1 MKYFTKKP
9 EDIYKEW
16 GTDPVHGLT
25 EEQVAKLRQEKGFNK
40 FDEEK
45 KETLLQKTF
54 HHLKDFT
61 SLILLFAAGVAFFMA
76 FQPESEKGFTDAI
89 VIFSIVVLNIF
100 LAVRQEMGAEMALDA
115 LKRMTAQM
123 TTVIRGGIRQMIDA
137 EQLVP
142 GDILTL
148 ESGDMIPADARII
161 ESVALKVDESIL
173 TGESI
178 AVEKDAGAQIDENAS
193 LGDRLNMVFSGC
205 LITNGKARV
214 VVVETGMSTE
224 MGKIAGLLNNTK
236 KERTPLQ
243 KKMDSL
249 VKIICAIAI
258 TSGVVLFAIQTAYHQ
273 LGFAIIPVADR
284 VLDMVSLAVAAIPEG
299 LPIVVTIT
307 LASSVLNMAQKNAI
321 IRKIPAVETLGSASV
336 ICSDKTGTLTMNRM
350 SIQRVWA
357 ATHEPV
363 NAEDPFNHD
372 EMQLIEL
379 MGLASNASIEM
390 IDGKEKMIGDPTET
404 AIIRLLKDKHITK
417 ESIDAIFPRVHEIPF
432 DSDRKLMTTVHRT
445 DDLENVQ
452 YISITKGA
460 FDRIPLDATS
470 VCMDTAK
477 RIHNE
482 FANDAL
488 RVLAVAYKHY
498 DELPD
503 DLGPDELEHGLTFA
517 GFVGIIDP
525 PRPESKQAVQTAK
538 EAGIK
543 TIMITGDHVLTAS
556 AIARDIGILSENEKV
571 MTGKQLAKISD
582 EELLESVR
590 EYSVYARVTPED
602 KIRIVKAWQAQG
614 EVVAMTGDGVNDAPA
629 LKAADIGV
637 AMGSGTDV
645 SKNASDV
652 ILTDDNFSSIV
663 TAVAEGRRV
672 YDNIRKVLM
681 SLIPSNIAEIVVM
694 ILGFVIWGRTPLYAL
709 QLLFINVVADGIPDL
724 CMCREALEDD
734 AMSRK
739 PIPKQKSIFAY
750 GLRTSTIVAALVFT
764 VVSMIGYYIGST
776 VAIGG
781 IAPSHEVG
789 RTMAYVTLAWASVVN
804 ILNVRSF
811 NKSLFTIGFTSNPL
825 LFGGICLSLTLVA
838 VTALVPGI
846 RDIFRCV
853 PMSGY
858 HWLIIVGMAA
868 CPFFVIELKKLLM
881 RKMGLTVGG
890 SV

>member
-1 MKYFTKKP
+1 MKYFVTKP
-9 EDIYKEW
+9 EEIYKKWE
-16 GTDPVHGLT
+16 TDPAQGLT
-25 EEQVAKLRQEKGFNK
+25 DEKVAKLQQENGLNK
-40 FDEEK
+40 FEEEK
-45 KETLLQKTF
+45 KESLLKKIF
-54 HHLKDFT
+54 HHLRDFT

-76 FQPESEKGFTDAI
+76 FQPDSEKGFTDAI

-123 TTVIRGGIRQMIDA
+123 TTVVRGGVRQLIDA

-148 ESGDMIPADARII
+148 KSGDMIPADARII
-161 ESVALKVDESIL
+161 ESINLRVDESIL
-173 TGESI
+173 TGESVP
-178 AVEKDAGAQIDENAS
+178 VEKDAMAEIDENAS
-193 LGDRLNMVFSGC
+193 LGDRLNMMFSGC
-205 LITNGKARV
+205 LITNGKATA

-243 KKMDSL
+243 KKMDAL
-249 VKIICAIAI
+249 VKVICGIAI
-258 TSGVVLFAIQTAYHQ
+258 SSGAILFAIQTVYHQ
-273 LGFAIIPVADR
+273 LGIAFVPVADR

-357 ATHEPV
+357 VTHAPV
-363 NAEDPFNHD
+363 NAEDEFNHD
-372 EMQLIEL
+372 EMRLMEL
-379 MGLASNASIEM
+379 MGLASNASIE
-390 IDGKEKMIGDPTET
+390 IVDGKEKMVGDPTET

-417 ESIDAIFPRVHEIPF
+417 ESIDTIFPRVHEIPF
-432 DSDRKLMTTVHRT
+432 DSDRKLMTTVHKT

-460 FDRIPLDATS
+460 FDRLPIDATS
-470 VCMDTAK
+470 VCKDTAK

-498 DELPD
+498 DELPT
-503 DLGPDELEHGLTFA
+503 DLGPGELESGLTFA

-525 PRPESKQAVQTAK
+525 PRPESKLAVQTAK

-543 TIMITGDHVLTAS
+543 TIMITGDHALTAS
-556 AIARDIGILSENEKV
+556 AIARDIGILAEDEKA

-582 EELLESVR
+582 EELAQNIR

-602 KIRIVKAWQAQG
+602 KIRIVKAWQQQG

-652 ILTDDNFSSIV
+652 ILTDDNFASIV

-694 ILGFVIWGRTPLYAL
+694 ILGFVIWKRTPLYAL

-734 AMSRK
+734 AMRRK
-739 PIPKQKSIFAY
+739 PIPKHKSVFAY
-750 GLRTSTIVAALVFT
+750 GLRTSTIVAAIVFT
-764 VVSMIGYYIGST
+764 VVSMIGYYIGAF
-776 VAIGG
+776 VELGG
-781 IAPSHEVG
+781 IVPSHEVG
-789 RTMAYVTLAWASVVN
+789 RTMAYVTLAGASVVN

-811 NKSLFTIGFTSNPL
+811 NKSLFTIGFTSNKL
-825 LFGGICLSLTLVA
+825 LFGGICLSLSLVA
-838 VTALVPGI
+838 ATALVPGV

-853 PMSGY
+853 PVSGY
-858 HWLIIVGMAA
+858 HWLLIVGMSIS
-868 CPFFVIELKKLLM
+868 PFFVMELKKLIM
-881 RKMGLTVGG
+881 RKTGRSVGG
-890 SV
+890 SA